1 MMKSSNTKKNN
12 LNDIRE
18 WALGQFALGRESH
31 HGPDHWD
38 KVLSNGKILAG
49 RTPGAD
55 VLVVE
60 LFALLHDCRRTR
72 DGYDINHG
80 RKAAEGLK
88 EIRGSLIFLSDE
100 QFGLLESACRGH
112 TDGDISEDPTIG
124 CCWDADR
131 LELSRVGIKP
141 EQRFMSTQAARDI
154 LGNGDDS

>member
-1 MMKSSNTKKNN
+1 
-12 LNDIRE
+12 
-18 WALGQFALGRESH
+18 
-31 HGPDHWD
+31 
-38 KVLSNGKILAG
+38 VLSNGKTLAG

-80 RKAAEGLK
+80 RKAAEGLN

-154 LGNGDDS
+154 LGNNDES